1 MSQSRTNPLHLDP
14 NAATL
19 CATLRAF
26 TLLPTHTM
34 MYCYGSLLC
43 CGAGGRME
51 IATGVAIIRLRSPDA
66 KGPLTAPRVQA
77 LCVSAA
83 EVAAAALLCLAAW
96 TSACH
101 SGGMHGSLREA
112 LGLSVWQGEV

>member
-34 MYCYGSLLC
+34 MYYYGSLLC
-43 CGAGGRME
+43 CKMLCAGGRLDNT
-51 IATGVAIIRLRSPDA
+51 TGVAIIRLRSPDA
-66 KGPLTAPRVQA
+66 KGPLQAPQPFHKSKPSSR
-77 LCVSAA
+77 
-83 EVAAAALLCLAAW
+83 VAAPSQ
-96 TSACH
+96 TT
-101 SGGMHGSLREA
+101 
-112 LGLSVWQGEV
+112 

>member
-43 CGAGGRME
+43 CGAVRRWPYGSNNGCGHYQVT
-51 IATGVAIIRLRSPDA
+51 IARCQGASYSTSCPSTV
-66 KGPLTAPRVQA
+66 
-77 LCVSAA
+77 CVS
-83 EVAAAALLCLAAW
+83 
-96 TSACH
+96 S
-101 SGGMHGSLREA
+101 
-112 LGLSVWQGEV
+112 

>member
-43 CGAGGRME
+43 CKMLCAGGRLDNT
-51 IATGVAIIRLRSPDA
+51 TGVAIIRLRSPDA
-66 KGPLTAPRVQA
+66 KGLGKGHLQAPQPFHKSKPSSR
-77 LCVSAA
+77 
-83 EVAAAALLCLAAW
+83 VAAPSQ
-96 TSACH
+96 TT
-101 SGGMHGSLREA
+101 
-112 LGLSVWQGEV
+112 